1 MQPEKP
7 KNLNDH
13 LANERTFL
21 AWLRTGIGVM
31 VFGFVVVKFSLFL
44 KQFSLIFGNQNII
57 HKKSYSAE
65 IGILLVVFGLI
76 ISIFGYFRYKKTE
89 KQINED
95 SFKNNSFLIG
105 LSTIILIVFNLDSHL
120 VFDYQRRILCEI
132 IKPFF
137 WLLPKEYPFLLKA
150 FLQG

>member
-1 MQPEKP
+1 MQPDKP

-31 VFGFVVVKFSLFL
+31 AFGFVVVKFSFL
-44 KQFSLIFGNQNII
+44 KQFSLIFANPNII
-57 HKKSYSAE
+57 HSKVIQQKLGFYWSF
-65 IGILLVVFGLI
+65 FGLI

-95 SFKNNSFLIG
+95 TFKSNSFLIG
-105 LSTIILIVFNLDSHL
+105 LSTIILIVS
-120 VFDYQRRILCEI
+120 
-132 IKPFF
+132 P
-137 WLLPKEYPFLLKA
+137 
-150 FLQG
+150 

>member
-1 MQPEKP
+1 MQPDKP

-31 VFGFVVVKFSLFL
+31 AFGFVVVKFSLFL

-57 HKKSYSAE
+57 HNKSYSAE

-89 KQINED
+89 KRINED

-105 LSTIILIVFNLDSHL
+105 LSTIILIVFTL
-120 VFDYQRRILCEI
+120 ILIWYLITSVESYA
-132 IKPFF
+132 K
-137 WLLPKEYPFLLKA
+137 
-150 FLQG
+150 

>member
-1 MQPEKP
+1 MQPDKP

-31 VFGFVVVKFSLFL
+31 AFGFVVVKFSLFL
-44 KQFSLIFGNQNII
+44 KQLSLIFGNPNII
-57 HKKSYSAE
+57 HNKIYSAE

-95 SFKNNSFLIG
+95 TFKNNSFLIG
-105 LSTIILIVFNLDSHL
+105 LSTIILIVFAL
-120 VFDYQRRILCEI
+120 ILIWYLINSVESYA
-132 IKPFF
+132 K
-137 WLLPKEYPFLLKA
+137 
-150 FLQG
+150 